1 MPRARRSAAP
11 APLDP
16 RCEEPLY
23 VQIAGRLAQDIS
35 SGRLAP
41 GMQVPSEARLM
52 QAYGVSR
59 VTVRQALQLLAR
71 GGQVVARR
79 GKGTF
84 VARPA
89 LEQDLGRLQG
99 FHDALRSQGLEP
111 QTQLLEFSESAG
123 RIDRSLPQG
132 LDLPVRL
139 LRRYALDGRPFAV
152 VEGFLPAEAAAV
164 GERRAR
170 DLTVYDILQQ
180 FLGQRIA
187 AADVVIRCARTSARI
202 ARELAV
208 DPRSNILIMERTSR
222 TAAGRVCEFMRIH
235 IVPEGYA
242 FRLGLQGPLEI
253 ARAVHPVRS
262 TAMT

>member
-1 MPRARRSAAP
+1 MSRAQLP
-11 APLDP
+11 ADLRPLDP
-16 RCEEPLY
+16 LCAEPLY
-23 VQIAGRLAQDIS
+23 VQIAGRLADDIS

-41 GMQVPSEARLM
+41 GMQVPSEAQLM
-52 QAYGVSR
+52 EAYRVSR
-59 VTVRQALQLLAR
+59 VTVREALQLLAR
-71 GGQVVARR
+71 AGQVVARR

-84 VARPA
+84 VARPT

-111 QTQLLEFSESAG
+111 QTHLLEFSESAG
-123 RIDRSLPQG
+123 RIDRSLPEG

-139 LRRYALDGRPFAV
+139 LRRYELNGRPFAV
-152 VEGFLPAEAAAV
+152 VEAFLLAEAAAV

-180 FLGQRIA
+180 FLGLRIS

-208 DPRSNILIMERTSR
+208 DPRGHILIMERTSR
-222 TAAGRVCEFMRIH
+222 TDTGRPCEFMRIH

-242 FRLGLQGPLEI
+242 FRLGLSGPLEI
-253 ARAVHPVRS
+253 ARAVHPVQR
-262 TAMT
+262 TEAT